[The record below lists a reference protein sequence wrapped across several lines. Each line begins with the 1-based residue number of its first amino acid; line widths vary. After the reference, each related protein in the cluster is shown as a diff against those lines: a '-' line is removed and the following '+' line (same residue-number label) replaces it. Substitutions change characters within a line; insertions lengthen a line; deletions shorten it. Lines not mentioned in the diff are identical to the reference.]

1 MWWFLAIDSDG
12 ADGSGDDEE
21 EDKMECGKPA
31 MEEEEVQ
38 RITGSTPISEIDA
51 EAVMEADA
59 QDTDVSEK
67 PDPIP
72 TNTTAKVSINS
83 DGHDRADTDCVDDD
97 EVDRGKSEAQ
107 LAKEKRVMSTEE
119 LKFESFRRGWET
131 AFSRRSGH
139 FLNKSE

>member
-21 EDKMECGKPA
+21 EDEMECGKPA
-31 MEEEEVQ
+31 MEEEGVQ

-51 EAVMEADA
+51 EAVMG
-59 QDTDVSEK
+59 
-67 PDPIP
+67 
-72 TNTTAKVSINS
+72 AKVSING

-107 LAKEKRVMSTEE
+107 LAKEKRVMSTEK
-119 LKFESFRRGWET
+119 LMFESFSRDWEA